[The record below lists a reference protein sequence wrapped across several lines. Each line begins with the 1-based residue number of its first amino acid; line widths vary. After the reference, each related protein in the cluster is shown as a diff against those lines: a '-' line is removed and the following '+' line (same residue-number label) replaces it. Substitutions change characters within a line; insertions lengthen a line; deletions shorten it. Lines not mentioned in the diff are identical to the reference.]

1 MNLRMTLLFL
11 EALGLL
17 IAVMKLIALLIP
29 PASSGPRSV
38 MFWVLPSGTSLQR
51 ALPARDYGRV
61 CLQAVVWLGAVLA
74 SYGIYWKLVSGF
86 HIGGVR
92 LSYLSSPIV
101 LFWGEAL
108 SAVLTVL
115 FLPGGRL
122 FPPLHQSPLAARSVA
137 DFWGHRWNLWF
148 SDWFRRVIFL
158 PLRNRPVVALVLVFA
173 VSGLMHEWVINLPL
187 YCLTGRAPFGSM
199 MGYFL
204 LQAAGVLVERHLFKR
219 RAGLRRVF
227 AWVVVLVPAPLLIN
241 EGLLRALRLWPE

>member
-1 MNLRMTLLFL
+1 MTLLFV
-11 EALGLL
+11 EALVLL

-29 PASSGPRSV
+29 PASNSPRSV
-38 MFWVLPSGTSLQR
+38 MFWVLPSGASLQR
-51 ALPARDYGRV
+51 ALPVRDYGQV
-61 CLQAVVWLGAVLA
+61 CLQAIAWLGVVLI

-92 LSYLSSPIV
+92 LSYLGSLIV
-101 LFWGEAL
+101 LLWGEAL

-137 DFWGHRWNLWF
+137 DFWGRRWNLWF
-148 SDWFRRVIFL
+148 SDWFRSVIFL
-158 PLRNRPVVALVLVFA
+158 PLRGRPVVALILVFA

-187 YCLTGRAPFGSM
+187 YCLTGKAPFGSM

-204 LQAAGVLVERHLFKR
+204 LQAAGVLFERHFFKR
-219 RAGLRRVF
+219 RPGLQMVF
-227 AWVVVLVPAPLLIN
+227 VWVVVLVPAPLLIN